1 MRLLL
6 LVSSVLVE
14 VIRHRLFC
22 MNHRNSGT
30 LFLCFINVFAL
41 ILDLMDEKFG
51 MVVGGHCQ

>member
-1 MRLLL
+1 M
-6 LVSSVLVE
+6 SSVLVE
-14 VIRHRLFC
+14 VIRHMLFC